1 MIYFVDGID
10 RGRLNPRVSWETC
23 LPWRKEAWQRFTC
36 RRKEVQRQG
45 QRIREFYSWKKRG
58 HDFCAISSFAVPSY
72 AIKPALTNS
81 GPSTLGFLRFD
92 PRKYTK
98 LHLNALFSV
107 QFTRLV
113 PNFIFIFFPSM
124 ENGSPL
130 SILPIFFCKKKNDCS
145 FSVSLFYC

>member
-1 MIYFVDGID
+1 M
-10 RGRLNPRVSWETC
+10 ET
-23 LPWRKEAWQRFTC
+23 
-36 RRKEVQRQG
+36 
-45 QRIREFYSWKKRG
+45 WKKRG

-130 SILPIFFCKKKNDCS
+130 SILPIFFCKKKKR
-145 FSVSLFYC
+145 LFFLCLVILLLTMYGIFFGIKWRSIVKNWKSRIFQCVIFFLGES